1 MDMINVYNHVF
12 FFFKNLKKTS
22 MPDITTF
29 AMRKHT
35 DKQEL

>member
-1 MDMINVYNHVF
+1 MDMINVYNHV